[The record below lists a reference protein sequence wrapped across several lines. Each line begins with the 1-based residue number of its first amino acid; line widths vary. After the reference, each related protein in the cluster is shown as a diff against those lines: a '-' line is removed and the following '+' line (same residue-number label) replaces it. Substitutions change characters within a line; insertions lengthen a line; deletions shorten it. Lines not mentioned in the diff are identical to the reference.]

1 MGNLK
6 FLTHMR
12 ALMNIEINEYISL
25 PSPLQQHIGI
35 KPFYFMAHTIFE
47 VLYFH
52 LTFLTFLN

>member
-1 MGNLK
+1 
-6 FLTHMR
+6 
-12 ALMNIEINEYISL
+12 MNIEINEYISL